1 MPEREIHASVIYDK
15 CSHEQFR
22 VKMPGVKCGR
32 QSFNT
37 VLDAQLIDL
46 FHSDTE
52 DEDFDGFWTELIA
65 FEMSFLLNIWWP
77 CEDVCERTVILV

>member
-1 MPEREIHASVIYDK
+1 
-15 CSHEQFR
+15 
-22 VKMPGVKCGR
+22 MPGVKCGR

-65 FEMSFLLNIWWP
+65 FEMSFLLNI
-77 CEDVCERTVILV
+77 